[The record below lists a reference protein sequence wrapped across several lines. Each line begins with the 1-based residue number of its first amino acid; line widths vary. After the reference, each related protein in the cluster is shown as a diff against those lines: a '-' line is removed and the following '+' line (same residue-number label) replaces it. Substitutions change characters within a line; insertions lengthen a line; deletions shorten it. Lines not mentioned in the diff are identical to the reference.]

1 MENKELFII
10 TEDKFIADKMINF
23 GFDLIQNNVKGFYT
37 FINNANN
44 KKQVVFSEEEKKKIK
59 YSNLLC
65 M

>member
-10 TEDKFIADKMINF
+10 TEDKSIADKMINF
-23 GFDLIQNNVKGFYT
+23 GFNLIQNNVKGFYT
-37 FINNANN
+37 FVDNAD
-44 KKQVVFSEEEKKKIK
+44 KKQIVFSDEEKKKIK

>member
-10 TEDKFIADKMINF
+10 TEDKSIADKMINF

>member
-10 TEDKFIADKMINF
+10 TEDKSIADKMINF
-23 GFDLIQNNVKGFYT
+23 GFNLIQNNIKGFYT
-37 FINNANN
+37 FINNAD
-44 KKQVVFSEEEKKKIK
+44 KKQIVFSEEEKKKIK

>member
-10 TEDKFIADKMINF
+10 TEDKSIADKMINF
-23 GFDLIQNNVKGFYT
+23 GFNLIQNNVKGFYT
-37 FINNANN
+37 FINNAD
-44 KKQVVFSEEEKKKIK
+44 KKQIVFSDEEKKKIK

>member
-10 TEDKFIADKMINF
+10 TEDKSIADKMINF
-23 GFDLIQNNVKGFYT
+23 GFNLIQNNVKGFYT
-37 FINNANN
+37 FINNAD
-44 KKQVVFSEEEKKKIK
+44 KKQIVFSEEEKKKIK